1 MLVTLSKCG
10 VLNFIPSQDLNA
22 PNVGGLD
29 WVKKDLSPN
38 LKREMTSIPS
48 QARGD
53 EITLLQ
59 RNSLVGARSID
70 RPIAAEAR

>member
-1 MLVTLSKCG
+1 MRG
-10 VLNFIPSQDLNA
+10 AEFIPSQDLNA
-22 PNVGGLD
+22 PNVE
-29 WVKKDLSPN
+29 VKIGSKRICPRT